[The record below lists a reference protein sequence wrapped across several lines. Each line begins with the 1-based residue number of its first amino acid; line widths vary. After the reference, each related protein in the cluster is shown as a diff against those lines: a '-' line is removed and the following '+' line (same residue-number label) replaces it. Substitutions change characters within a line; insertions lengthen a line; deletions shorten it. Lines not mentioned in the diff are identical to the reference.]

1 MSDTTVTFRR
11 QQRVTVKP
19 ECAHRAQA
27 SVMGRVFVVEKV
39 NPKNLQCSA
48 EDGGRGINY
57 PKDMLMAAPAPGEPL
72 PEIPIGRPYE
82 PAREEFF
89 VAGEVVTLDR
99 AFKDFGTNTPMVVLQ
114 DKGTKV
120 NVAPLFGDGDRYV
133 RAVPTG
139 LTKRDATW
147 LAERLLD
154 RVTA

>member
-1 MSDTTVTFRR
+1 MTDATVTFRR
-11 QQRVTVKP
+11 QQRVIVKP
-19 ECAHRAQA
+19 ECAHQA
-27 SVMGRVFVVEKV
+27 PSGVMGRVFVVEKV
-39 NPKNLQCSA
+39 NPKNLLCQA

-57 PKDMLMAAPAPGEPL
+57 PKDSLMPAPPPGEPL
-72 PEIPIGRPYE
+72 PEIPLGRPYE
-82 PAREEFF
+82 PAREEYFA
-89 VAGEVVTLDR
+89 AGEVVTLDR

-133 RAVPTG
+133 RAAPTG
-139 LTKRDATW
+139 LIKRSPAW